1 MIISKHREF
10 LITKDDR
17 NDGVRVS
24 KIINVATNSRYWRCL
39 AEREVIYN
47 SSMGSFVPITE
58 VSLSV
63 VSQVVC

>member
-17 NDGVRVS
+17 NDGGRVS
-24 KIINVATNSRYWRCL
+24 KIINVTTNSRYRRCL

-58 VSLSV
+58 ASLSV